1 MNLAIGYE
9 HRFGAAL
16 AASVVVHAGALM
28 LSLPAPRL
36 PSFDMPLP
44 LSVRLVQEPVQEP
57 VAPVA
62 ELARP
67 ARPAATQP
75 ARPKS
80 ASRKHEKAQALA
92 KPAQPLPPVEALQAA
107 PAIDEA
113 PASPSVPIIPPPVA
127 AAVQSTPEPVA
138 LPPPAPPQPV
148 ASAELVARYAK
159 RLSDALARYKEYP
172 RVAELRGWE
181 GSVTMRLRV
190 APSGRLLEA
199 AVYQSSGY
207 EALDKQAITMVSKA
221 GVLPVPP
228 QGLDL
233 AEFPVLVPINFR
245 LER

>member
-1 MNLAIGYE
+1 VNLATGYE

-44 LSVRLVQEPVQEP
+44 LSVRLVQEPV
-57 VAPVA
+57 APVA

-67 ARPAATQP
+67 ARPAATKP

-80 ASRKHEKAQALA
+80 ASRKREEAQALT
-92 KPAQPLPPVEALQAA
+92 KPAQPLPPVESLQAA

-113 PASPSVPIIPPPVA
+113 PASPSVPIVPPPVA
-127 AAVQSTPEPVA
+127 ATVQSTPEPVA
-138 LPPPAPPQPV
+138 SLPPAPPQPV